1 MCLHC
6 RLQCSIENPK
16 LTFHKLALLYKQ
28 CNQFHIQRIISP
40 ASQVKREIKGKLNY
54 TRNAENIQETFSQEA
69 ADVM

>member
-1 MCLHC
+1 MYLHC

-16 LTFHKLALLYKQ
+16 LTFHKLACYIK
-28 CNQFHIQRIISP
+28 CNQVHIQRIISP